1 MDAITQT
8 APQRAAAAER
18 PSFYTFDGEAWT
30 PTAISR
36 SPWNPHATNGI
47 SIAGLLMHLAEQV
60 ETPAPMT
67 PVHATIDIL
76 RAVPF
81 GPCTTRAEVTRPG
94 KKMQMVET
102 SLLTNGE
109 TVARARVLR
118 AREADSPILDAP
130 IDYPTPEAAEGAPS
144 HFPENHHLGLVIE
157 TRMVAGGTPGANK
170 GAIWARFGDLA
181 PGIPIQGVVQA
192 AMLSDFGG
200 GLARVVDTSQFSF
213 ANLDISVHLA
223 RRPVGEWMLVESH
236 CLLQGKGVGVSN
248 MILADRHG
256 QFGRAHQSLFIDAV

>member
-1 MDAITQT
+1 MATITQT

-18 PSFYTFDGEAWT
+18 LTFYTFDGEAWT
-30 PTAISR
+30 PTAVSR

-60 ETPAPMT
+60 EAPAPMT

-76 RAVPF
+76 RVVPF
-81 GPCTTRAEVTRPG
+81 GPCTTRTEVTRPG
-94 KKMQMVET
+94 KKMQMLET
-102 SLLTNGE
+102 SLLANGE
-109 TVARARVLR
+109 IVARARVLR

-130 IDYPTPEAAEGAPS
+130 IDYPTPEAAEGAPG

-157 TRMVAGGTPGANK
+157 TRSVGGGPGDNR
-170 GAIWARFGDLA
+170 GAIWARFAELA
-181 PGIPIQGVVQA
+181 PGVPIQGVVQA

-200 GLARVVDTSQFSF
+200 GLARVIDNTKFSF
-213 ANLDISVHLA
+213 ANLDISMHLA
-223 RRPVGEWMLVESH
+223 RRPVGEWMLVEAN